1 MLPLREFVCRL
12 SLALALAKPMR
23 SSREESQKYEE
34 GVLGQAESSQTD
46 CASRIFFRLYVHLS
60 ARLSGGKDARKFR
73 ICVHDKCYKT
83 GLESP
88 LVGAFRTQLELIE
101 FKLY

>member
-1 MLPLREFVCRL
+1 MINNMVIWI
-12 SLALALAKPMR
+12 
-23 SSREESQKYEE
+23 
-34 GVLGQAESSQTD
+34 V
-46 CASRIFFRLYVHLS
+46 
-60 ARLSGGKDARKFR
+60 KF
-73 ICVHDKCYKT
+73 HDKCYKT